1 MKKNLFEDK
10 RLNYKDFLIVAI
22 SWYFIIFGN
31 YFLKEMSFSHLI
43 YFNNL
48 LSFIFNALGH
58 ILFFMVIYGYLS
70 YLYNFS
76 FKDLGI
82 AFDKKNKLFI
92 LTFSLVLMISLGVI
106 IINLNADKVGKSFNP
121 LYNILNFKE
130 IMSALPF
137 ITVIFFAAILTAL
150 AEQFLFNKI
159 IFAAF
164 ELYLPKFIASFMTAL
179 FAPVLL
185 LQFKAAFMLI
195 IFLSVLISNLLYI
208 ISNYN
213 LISPVIF
220 YASFITLYTVF
231 IYGFDFMIF

>member
-1 MKKNLFEDK
+1 LKNNLFEDK
-10 RLNYKDFLIVAI
+10 RLNYKDFLIILI

-31 YFLKEMSFSHLI
+31 YFLREMSFSHLI

-48 LSFIFNALGH
+48 LSFIFNVLGH
-58 ILFFMVIYGYLS
+58 TLFFMIIYGYFS
-70 YLYNFS
+70 YLYDFS

-82 AFDKKNKLFI
+82 TFDKKNILFI
-92 LTFSLVLMISLGVI
+92 LTASLVLMISLGVI
-106 IINLNADKVGKSFNP
+106 IINLNADKVGTSFNP

-137 ITVIFFAAILTAL
+137 LAVIFFAAILTAL

-179 FAPVLL
+179 FAPILL

-208 ISNYN
+208 ISNN
-213 LISPVIF
+213 LLSSIIF

-231 IYGFDFMIF
+231 IYGFNFMIV